1 MVKRISRRLSI
12 RCYQRSAQ
20 QWTRRLSAHQNGV
33 DWFSA
38 HQNDVDW
45 FSAHQNGAGWFSAH
59 QNDVGWSYSLEA
71 AACLSFLLIE
81 DTAEEVRMIQ
91 LIPMVLQLLHKVV
104 GRLALATS

>member
-12 RCYQRSAQ
+12 RCYQRSTQ
-20 QWTRRLSAHQNGV
+20 QWTRRL
-33 DWFSA
+33 SA

-45 FSAHQNGAGWFSAH
+45 FSAHQTDVDWFSAH

-81 DTAEEVRMIQ
+81 DTAEEVRMIR

-104 GRLALATS
+104 GRLTLATS